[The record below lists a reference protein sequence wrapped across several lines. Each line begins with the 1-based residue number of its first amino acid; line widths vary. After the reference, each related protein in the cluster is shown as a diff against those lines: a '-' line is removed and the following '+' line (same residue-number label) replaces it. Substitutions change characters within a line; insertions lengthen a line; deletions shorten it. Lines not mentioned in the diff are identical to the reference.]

1 MWSEWVSLWRVEMR
15 DIHTNRPDFLVRYL
29 LLTVGIATLLSIGA
43 CNKQNSATAPAGPR
57 TFASPADAG
66 QALVDAAKSQ
76 NDDQLREI
84 FGPESSQILS
94 SGDAA
99 EDKASL
105 SGFAQAYQVMNRWR
119 KLSDGSEILIAG
131 ADNQAF
137 PVPLKKNAAGQWYF
151 DTAAGKEEI
160 LSRQIGRDEITAI
173 SVVTAVADAQHEYFA
188 QRHDGTNQYAQ
199 KFISDPGKQDGLY
212 WPEVQGQPK
221 SPLGPLVAY
230 ATSEGYKVQADKHQP
245 FYGYYFAMLDK
256 QGSGAP
262 GSTKDYIVDGKMTRG
277 FAVVAYPATYGD
289 SGVMTFMV
297 DQSGMVL
304 QKDLGKTTDQLASTM
319 TEFNP
324 DKTWTVV
331 E

>member
-1 MWSEWVSLWRVEMR
+1 MFDFVGN
-15 DIHTNRPDFLVRYL
+15 HTNSLLRCL
-29 LLTVGIATLLSIGA
+29 LLTVGIAVVLAIAA
-43 CNKQNSATAPAGPR
+43 CNKQGSSTATTGPQ
-57 TFASPADAG
+57 TFASPEDAG
-66 QALVDAAKSQ
+66 KALASAANSQ
-76 NDDQLREI
+76 NKDQLLQI
-84 FGPESSQILS
+84 FGPGTSEIIST
-94 SGDAA
+94 GDTAD
-99 EDKASL
+99 DKASL
-105 SGFAQAYQVMNRWR
+105 SGFAQAYQAMNRWR
-119 KLSDGSEILIAG
+119 KQPDGSEVLLVG

-160 LSRQIGRDEITAI
+160 LSRRIGRDEITAI
-173 SVVTAVADAQHEYFA
+173 SVCAAVVDAQHQYFA
-188 QRHDGTNQYAQ
+188 QRHDGVNQYTQ
-199 KFISDPGKQDGLY
+199 KFISDPGQQNGLY
-212 WPEVQGQPK
+212 WPEVQGQPR

-256 QGSGAP
+256 QGSGAI
-262 GSTKDYIVDGKMTRG
+262 GGAKNYVTDGKMTRG
-277 FAVVAYPATYGD
+277 FAVVAYPAQYAD

-297 DQSGMVL
+297 DQNGQLL
-304 QKDLGKTTDQLASTM
+304 QKDLGKATDQVASAM